1 MMSERDSLM
10 LKMLDQILIFIK
22 MKDASK
28 MIITIKIPE
37 EKVLN
42 NIMTKIE
49 EIKSILKIILKAKGI
64 HLKNITKI

>member
-1 MMSERDSLM
+1 MMLERDLLM
-10 LKMLDQILIFIK
+10 LKMLDQILISKK
-22 MKDASK
+22 MKDALK
-28 MIITIKIPE
+28 MIITIMIPE
-37 EKVLN
+37 EKVHN